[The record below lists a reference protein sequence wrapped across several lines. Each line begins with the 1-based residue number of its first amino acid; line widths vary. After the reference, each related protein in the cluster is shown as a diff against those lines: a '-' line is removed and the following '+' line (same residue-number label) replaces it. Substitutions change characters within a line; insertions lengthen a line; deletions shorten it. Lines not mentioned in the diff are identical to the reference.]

1 MKSKMT
7 KRLQAG
13 RKMKF
18 KERKEWA
25 RDQIREADE
34 DQMAFITSNLTKF
47 RNEDK
52 VHMRRGNRNCNTGGN
67 NPLANVYVEPS
78 RYNKESN
85 LNPGGSHSAARPPS
99 SQYASSTVPL

>member
-34 DQMAFITSNLTKF
+34 D
-47 RNEDK
+47 
-52 VHMRRGNRNCNTGGN
+52 
-67 NPLANVYVEPS
+67 
-78 RYNKESN
+78 
-85 LNPGGSHSAARPPS
+85 
-99 SQYASSTVPL
+99 